1 MAKRTLLKKGDLK
14 EVLKTLPG
22 WKVVKGKLHK
32 EYEFDSF
39 IRAFSFMTAAAITA
53 ESMNH
58 HPEWFNVYNKVR
70 VDLVTHDLG
79 GISTFDIILDS
90 KMERL
95 ASSL

>member
-1 MAKRTLLKKGDLK
+1 MKRTLLKKNDLK

-22 WKVVKGKLHK
+22 WKIVKGKLRK

-39 IRAFSFMTAAAITA
+39 TRAFSFMTAVAITA

-70 VDLVTHDLG
+70 VELVTHDLG
-79 GISTFDIILDS
+79 GISTFDVILAS

-95 ASSL
+95 ASS